1 MRLAFGRRLVGKAR
15 HLSGSE
21 LVYCGD
27 LSHNE
32 ITASMPSPT
41 FDAFAATIAARI
53 DAERYALA
61 ARWLDR
67 LVALIPVGPNDVF
80 PTETLLDHVPK
91 LIEQIAKFLA
101 APENEIA
108 TDTFVVAEARELG
121 ELRHQQQASV
131 HQLLREY
138 ELLRNILGT
147 FVGEEA
153 RRLRLDPDYEQVL
166 LALQRIDRAVALLT
180 QTTVNTFVERYT
192 ATIEEQTRQLKAFNQ
207 MVSHELRQPLAALQM
222 ASTLLQRTEGD
233 ADDERTRR
241 LVTAVERNVTRLS
254 ELMTTIT
261 KMTTGDMADES
272 KPGTQR
278 VSLTDVAR
286 EASRQLRDMAVSRE
300 VRVVVAPDLPAVTV
314 DVGRLELILTN
325 LLSNAIKYS
334 DPAKSDRFVEV
345 LPVQS
350 DESGSG
356 FQVRDNGLG
365 MTAEQLQ
372 RVFTPFFRAHAN
384 LEQTHHIEGLG
395 LGLSIVRD
403 CVDAIGASIEV
414 VAAPNEGTTF
424 TVTLPVKTAS

>member
-1 MRLAFGRRLVGKAR
+1 
-15 HLSGSE
+15 
-21 LVYCGD
+21 
-27 LSHNE
+27 
-32 ITASMPSPT
+32 MPSPT

-424 TVTLPVKTAS
+424 TLTLPVKTAS

>member
-1 MRLAFGRRLVGKAR
+1 
-15 HLSGSE
+15 
-21 LVYCGD
+21 
-27 LSHNE
+27 
-32 ITASMPSPT
+32 MPSPT

-80 PTETLLDHVPK
+80 PTETLLDHIPK

-101 APENEIA
+101 VPENDIA

-153 RRLRLDPDYEQVL
+153 RRLRLEPDYEQVL

-180 QTTVNTFVERYT
+180 QTTVDTFVERYT

-222 ASTLLQRTEGD
+222 ASTLLRRTEGD
-233 ADDERTRR
+233 ADEERARR
-241 LVTAVERNVTRLS
+241 LVTAVERNVTRLA
-254 ELMTTIT
+254 ELVTTIT
-261 KMTTGDMADES
+261 KMTAGSVADES
-272 KPGTQR
+272 KPGIQR
-278 VSLTDVAR
+278 VSLTTVAQ

-300 VRVVVAPDLPAVTV
+300 VRVVVAPDLADVTV

-334 DPAKSDRFVEV
+334 DPDKSDRFVEV
-345 LPVQS
+345 LPVGS

-365 MTAEQLQ
+365 MTAEQLK

-384 LEQTHHIEGLG
+384 LEKMHHIEGLG

-403 CVDAIGASIEV
+403 CVDAIGASIDV

>member
-1 MRLAFGRRLVGKAR
+1 
-15 HLSGSE
+15 
-21 LVYCGD
+21 
-27 LSHNE
+27 
-32 ITASMPSPT
+32 MPSPT
-41 FDAFAATIAARI
+41 FDVFAATIAARI

-67 LVALIPVGPNDVF
+67 LVALIPVGPTDVF
-80 PTETLLDHVPK
+80 PSKTLLDHIPK

-108 TDTFVVAEARELG
+108 SDTFVVAEARELG

-153 RRLRLDPDYEQVL
+153 RRLRLEPDYEQVL

-222 ASTLLQRTEGD
+222 ASTLLRRTEGD
-233 ADDERTRR
+233 ADEERARR
-241 LVTAVERNVTRLS
+241 LVTAVERNVTRLA
-254 ELMTTIT
+254 ELVTTIT
-261 KMTTGDMADES
+261 KMTAGDVADES

-278 VSLTDVAR
+278 VSLTIVAQ
-286 EASRQLRDMAVSRE
+286 EASRQLRDMAASRD
-300 VRVVVAPDLPAVTV
+300 VRVVVAPDLPEVIV

-345 LPVQS
+345 LPVRS

-365 MTAEQLQ
+365 MTTEQLK

-414 VAAPNEGTTF
+414 VAAPNEGATF
-424 TVTLPVKTAS
+424 TVTLPVKTPS

>member
-1 MRLAFGRRLVGKAR
+1 M
-15 HLSGSE
+15 S
-21 LVYCGD
+21 
-27 LSHNE
+27 
-32 ITASMPSPT
+32 SPT

-53 DAERYALA
+53 DAQRYALA

-67 LVALIPVGPNDVF
+67 LVAVIPVGPNDVF
-80 PTETLLDHVPK
+80 PTDALLNHIPK

-101 APENEIA
+101 VPENDIA

-153 RRLRLDPDYEQVL
+153 RRLRLEPDYEQVL

-180 QTTVNTFVERYT
+180 QTTVDTFVERYT

-222 ASTLLQRTEGD
+222 ASTLLRRTEGD
-233 ADDERTRR
+233 ADEERARR
-241 LVTAVERNVTRLS
+241 LVTAVERNVTRLA
-254 ELMTTIT
+254 ELVTTIT
-261 KMTTGDMADES
+261 KMTAGGVADES

-278 VSLTDVAR
+278 VSLTTVAQ
-286 EASRQLRDMAVSRE
+286 EASRQLRDMAVSRD
-300 VRVVVAPDLPAVTV
+300 VRVVVAPDLPEVTV

-345 LPVQS
+345 LPVWS
-350 DESGSG
+350 AESASG

-365 MTAEQLQ
+365 MTAEQLK
-372 RVFTPFFRAHAN
+372 RVFTPFFRGHAN
-384 LEQTHHIEGLG
+384 LEKAHHIEGLG

-403 CVDAIGASIEV
+403 CVDAIGASIDV
-414 VAAPNEGTTF
+414 VAAPDEGTTF

>member
-1 MRLAFGRRLVGKAR
+1 
-15 HLSGSE
+15 
-21 LVYCGD
+21 
-27 LSHNE
+27 
-32 ITASMPSPT
+32 MPSRT
-41 FDAFAATIAARI
+41 YETFAATIAARME
-53 DAERYALA
+53 AERSTLA
-61 ARWLDR
+61 TRWLDR
-67 LVALIPVGPNDVF
+67 LIALIPVGPNEVF
-80 PTETLLDHVPK
+80 PTEALLDHIPK

-108 TDTFVVAEARELG
+108 SDSFVISEARELG
-121 ELRHQQQASV
+121 ELRHQQRASV

-153 RRLRLDPDYEQVL
+153 ERLGLEPDYGQVL
-166 LALQRIDRAVALLT
+166 LAIQRIDRAVALLT

-192 ATIEEQTRQLKAFNQ
+192 ATIEEQTKQLKVFNQ
-207 MVSHELRQPLAALQM
+207 MVSHELRQPLAALRM

-233 ADDERTRR
+233 GDGERTRR
-241 LVTAVERNVTRLS
+241 LVTAVERNVTRLA
-254 ELMTTIT
+254 ELVTAIT
-261 KMTTGDMADES
+261 KMTAGDVADES

-278 VSLTDVAR
+278 VSLTTVAQ
-286 EASRQLRDMAVSRE
+286 EASRQLREMAVSRD
-300 VRVVVAPDLPAVTV
+300 VRLVVSPDLPEVTV

-334 DPAKSDRFVEV
+334 DPAKSDRVVEV

-365 MTAEQLQ
+365 MTTEQLT
-372 RVFTPFFRAHAN
+372 RVFTPFFRAHAS
-384 LEQTHHIEGLG
+384 LDKTLHIEGLG

-403 CVDAIGASIEV
+403 CVDAIGASIDV
-414 VAAPNEGTTF
+414 VAAPTEGTTF

>member
-1 MRLAFGRRLVGKAR
+1 
-15 HLSGSE
+15 
-21 LVYCGD
+21 
-27 LSHNE
+27 
-32 ITASMPSPT
+32 MPSPT

>member
-1 MRLAFGRRLVGKAR
+1 
-15 HLSGSE
+15 
-21 LVYCGD
+21 
-27 LSHNE
+27 
-32 ITASMPSPT
+32 MPSPT

-153 RRLRLDPDYEQVL
+153 RRLRLEPDYEQVL

-192 ATIEEQTRQLKAFNQ
+192 ATIEEQTRQLTAFNQ
-207 MVSHELRQPLAALQM
+207 MVSHELRQPLAALQL

-403 CVDAIGASIEV
+403 CVDAIGASVEV

>member
-1 MRLAFGRRLVGKAR
+1 
-15 HLSGSE
+15 
-21 LVYCGD
+21 
-27 LSHNE
+27 
-32 ITASMPSPT
+32 MPSPT

-67 LVALIPVGPNDVF
+67 LVAVIPVGPNDVF
-80 PTETLLDHVPK
+80 PSETLLDHIPK

-101 APENEIA
+101 VPENDIA

-153 RRLRLDPDYEQVL
+153 RRLRLEPDYEQVL

-222 ASTLLQRTEGD
+222 ASTLLRRTEGD
-233 ADDERTRR
+233 ADEERARR
-241 LVTAVERNVTRLS
+241 LVTAVERNVTRLA
-254 ELMTTIT
+254 ELVTTIT
-261 KMTTGDMADES
+261 KMTAGSVADES
-272 KPGTQR
+272 KPGIQR
-278 VSLTDVAR
+278 VSLTTVAQ
-286 EASRQLRDMAVSRE
+286 EASRQLRDMAVSRD
-300 VRVVVAPDLPAVTV
+300 VRVVVASDLPDVTV

-334 DPAKSDRFVEV
+334 DPDKSDRFVEV
-345 LPVQS
+345 LSVSS

-365 MTAEQLQ
+365 MTAEQLK

-384 LEQTHHIEGLG
+384 LEKTHHIEGLG

-403 CVDAIGASIEV
+403 CVDAIGASIDV

-424 TVTLPVKTAS
+424 TVTLPVNTA

>member
-1 MRLAFGRRLVGKAR
+1 
-15 HLSGSE
+15 
-21 LVYCGD
+21 
-27 LSHNE
+27 
-32 ITASMPSPT
+32 MPSPT

-300 VRVVVAPDLPAVTV
+300 VRVVVAPDLPEVTV

>member
-1 MRLAFGRRLVGKAR
+1 
-15 HLSGSE
+15 
-21 LVYCGD
+21 
-27 LSHNE
+27 
-32 ITASMPSPT
+32 MPAPT

-80 PTETLLDHVPK
+80 PSETLLDHIPK

-108 TDTFVVAEARELG
+108 SDTFVVAEARELG

-222 ASTLLQRTEGD
+222 ASTLLRRTEGD
-233 ADDERTRR
+233 ADEERARR
-241 LVTAVERNVTRLS
+241 LVTAVERNVTRLA
-254 ELMTTIT
+254 ELVTTIT
-261 KMTTGDMADES
+261 KMTAGSVADES

-278 VSLTDVAR
+278 VSLTTVAQ
-286 EASRQLRDMAVSRE
+286 EASRQLRDMAVSRD
-300 VRVVVAPDLPAVTV
+300 VRVVVAPDLPEVTV

-356 FQVRDNGLG
+356 FHVRDNGLG
-365 MTAEQLQ
+365 MTAEQLK
-372 RVFTPFFRAHAN
+372 RVFTPFFRGHTS
-384 LEQTHHIEGLG
+384 LEKAHHIEGLG

-403 CVDAIGASIEV
+403 CVDAIGASIDV
-414 VAAPNEGTTF
+414 VAAPNEGATF